1 MRSTIHVLP
10 ITVSDGVKPSSR
22 GTFKM
27 KYLIITTLLA
37 SVFSVCAMAEESE
50 HNYKAKIDDWEY
62 TYRHREGRWHVEAV
76 NKIGPVEVMYRYA
89 DQRSSIENRIKFT
102 WAFLELDDLTVEGRM
117 EYRHFDNK
125 ESHWRYR
132 FITEYTPRIYK
143 NFHLYVKWQP
153 RWALKDAGAKFDSR
167 DQLGITYK
175 KDNWKITPF
184 IERNGTEGYGFKQTV
199 YGTHFEI
206 KL

>member
-1 MRSTIHVLP
+1 MRSTILVLP

-62 TYRHREGRWHVEAV
+62 TYRHREGRWHVEAG
-76 NKIGPVEVMYRYA
+76 NKIGPVEVMYLYA

-143 NFHLYVKWQP
+143 NFHLEDMFSP
-153 RWALKDAGAKFDSR
+153 NLIR
-167 DQLGITYK
+167 TYC
-175 KDNWKITPF
+175 F
-184 IERNGTEGYGFKQTV
+184 
-199 YGTHFEI
+199 
-206 KL
+206 

>member
-1 MRSTIHVLP
+1 
-10 ITVSDGVKPSSR
+10 
-22 GTFKM
+22 
-27 KYLIITTLLA
+27 
-37 SVFSVCAMAEESE
+37 
-50 HNYKAKIDDWEY
+50 
-62 TYRHREGRWHVEAV
+62 
-76 NKIGPVEVMYRYA
+76 MYRYA

-117 EYRHFDNK
+117 EFRGFNNK

-132 FITEYTPRIYK
+132 FITEYTP
-143 NFHLYVKWQP
+143 HLFGDFYLYAKWQP
-153 RWALKDAGAKFDSR
+153 RWALKDAGVKFDSR

-175 KDNWKITPF
+175 KNNWKITPF
-184 IERNGTEGYGFKQTV
+184 IERNGTEGYGYKQTV

>member
-1 MRSTIHVLP
+1 MNEKIHEPEIIMRV
-10 ITVSDGVKPSSR
+10 
-22 GTFKM
+22 
-27 KYLIITTLLA
+27 IIFLFGLLVFYNPATA
-37 SVFSVCAMAEESE
+37 SESE
-50 HNYKAKIDDWEY
+50 HNYKVKIDDWEY
-62 TYRHREGRWHVEAV
+62 TYRHREGRWHAEVG

-89 DQRSSIENRIKFT
+89 DQSSSIENRVKFT

-132 FITEYTPRIYK
+132 FITEYTPHLYK
-143 NFHLYVKWQP
+143 NFYLYVKWQP
-153 RWALKDAGAKFDSR
+153 RWSLKDAGTKFDAR

-175 KDNWKITPF
+175 KNNWKITPF
-184 IERNGTEGYGFKQTV
+184 IERNGTEGYGYKQTV
-199 YGTHFEI
+199 TGIHWEA